1 VSCRFCARSAAIV
14 FIPQVSVLLVIEPPA
29 AFYRS
34 SPPDIGSLE
43 IPLQGARW
51 RD

>member
-1 VSCRFCARSAAIV
+1 
-14 FIPQVSVLLVIEPPA
+14 VLLVIEVVVDPPA

-51 RD
+51 HD